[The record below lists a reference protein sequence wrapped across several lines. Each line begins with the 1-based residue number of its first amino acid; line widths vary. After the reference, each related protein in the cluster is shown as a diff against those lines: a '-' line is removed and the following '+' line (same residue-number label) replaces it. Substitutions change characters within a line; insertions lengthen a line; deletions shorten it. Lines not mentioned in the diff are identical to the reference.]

1 MGRIIR
7 LGTGLALVA
16 AGVIAV
22 LFLAGLTLPPVID
35 VPVAVADIPA
45 GTVIDRSQFR
55 IESMRGLSGQ
65 VQAAFV
71 DKAEFLT
78 QYEGAIVAD
87 GETVYEGFPLSPR
100 QVVFVDSINGAV
112 DRLTLLT
119 DPNHVVFPIDV
130 KPGQV
135 GNYVRIGD
143 YVDLVFTV
151 GRVEGNQI
159 AVPPEPTF
167 VPDLHAVGTPQPPL
181 ARATPVA
188 MAPVAAAGASAVAS
202 ATLTPTPATL
212 DLPLAVIALP
222 DVLVLKVER
231 EQIPNYAAAAPG
243 LGGETSHQ
251 PAYLEGD
258 VVRIYV
264 ELAPDD
270 ATIAAFLLAS
280 GSVVAPSHRQALSPQ
295 PYGLTWTDFKN
306 WFLSRR
312 PDLFP
317 GFQFP

>member
-35 VPVAVADIPA
+35 VPVAVADIPT

-55 IESMRGLSGQ
+55 IEQMRGLSGQ
-65 VQAAFV
+65 VQGAFV
-71 DKAEFLT
+71 DKVEFLT
-78 QYEGAIVAD
+78 QYEGGIVAD

-100 QVVFVDSINGAV
+100 QVVFSDAINGAV

-119 DPNHVVFPIDV
+119 DPAHVVFPIDV

-151 GRVEGNQI
+151 GRVEANQI
-159 AVPPEPTF
+159 EVPPEPTF

-188 MAPVAAAGASAVAS
+188 MPPVAAAGASAVAA

-222 DVLVLKVER
+222 DVLVLRSSAKASCQLR
-231 EQIPNYAAAAPG
+231 RRRAGPG
-243 LGGETSHQ
+243 RGDFQ
-251 PAYLEGD
+251 PAGVPGRRRGAHLRGTGARRRHDCRVSAGIGE
-258 VVRIYV
+258 RRR
-264 ELAPDD
+264 P
-270 ATIAAFLLAS
+270 
-280 GSVVAPSHRQALSPQ
+280 VAPAGAQSAAL
-295 PYGLTWTDFKN
+295 
-306 WFLSRR
+306 R
-312 PDLFP
+312 PDLD
-317 GFQFP
+317 

>member
-22 LFLAGLTLPPVID
+22 LFLAGLTLPPVIE

-55 IESMRGLSGQ
+55 IEPMRGLSGP

-159 AVPPEPTF
+159 EVPPEPTF
-167 VPDLHAVGTPQPPL
+167 VPDLREVGTPQPPL

-188 MAPVAAAGASAVAS
+188 APPLAAAVMPV

-231 EQIPNYAAAAPG
+231 EQVPNYAAAAPG
-243 LGGETSHQ
+243 LGGGPSDQ
-251 PAYLEGD
+251 PAFLEGD

-270 ATIAAFLLAS
+270 AAIAAFLLTA

-317 GFQFP
+317 GVQFP